1 MNHHRNMTRRQ
12 FMMLMPAVI
21 SSIPGSVIRCSK
33 LAGAATKLS
42 GLEGV
47 DRQVRGH
54 GEHNGA

>member
-21 SSIPGSVIRCSK
+21 SSIPGSVIRC
-33 LAGAATKLS
+33 GKLS